1 MENEN
6 YFKEKELAN
15 MPKAV
20 PLEHLDI
27 LKEKAKTCIC
37 KIECT
42 DGGHGTGFFCNI
54 INDWNIMK
62 VLITNNHI
70 LNKEDLSL
78 GKKLKFS
85 INNDEIAYE
94 REIDETRKIYTNE
107 EYDITIIEIKQ
118 NDKLDKIDYFDID
131 KQIFKEN
138 SNELFRNM
146 NIYLLHYPKGNRM
159 QYSIGL
165 IKNIDDYTI
174 RHLCDSSGGSSGA
187 PIINSMNFQVIGIHK
202 GAAERGNYNLG
213 TLLKEPLLK
222 FNDKNGLE
230 YIKYV
235 ELIEDPDNKRHLI
248 CRHCEKNCH
257 IYCDCLNILFLKYPI
272 FC

>member
-1 MENEN
+1 
-6 YFKEKELAN
+6 
-15 MPKAV
+15 
-20 PLEHLDI
+20 
-27 LKEKAKTCIC
+27 
-37 KIECT
+37 
-42 DGGHGTGFFCNI
+42 
-54 INDWNIMK
+54 MK